1 METYTRTIRTTRIGS
16 WATPKRCFK
25 LQRLLEKLGTNC
37 SKRATSTARFRNIRV
52 GVVVLEYDSEFHTVV
67 RAESVRYLDT
77 HQNLP
82 ENTPSGVR
90 EGYSALLAPLL
101 LNSALAAI
109 RIQPPN
115 TNNAKYPSRTPDGV
129 FSGRF

>member
-1 METYTRTIRTTRIGS
+1 M
-16 WATPKRCFK
+16 A
-25 LQRLLEKLGTNC
+25 L
-37 SKRATSTARFRNIRV
+37 FRNIRV
-52 GVVVLEYDSEFHTVV
+52 GAVVLEYEEFHTVV
-67 RAESVRYLDT
+67 HAESVRYLDM

-115 TNNAKYPSRTPDGV
+115 AVYAIGDTTRALESLELSTADQGKKKEW
-129 FSGRF
+129 